1 LIPHRFALAISL
13 LRTMSDAQ
21 NLTSAMRYEE
31 THMETTFKP
40 TDDIL
45 KQLVTAR
52 REEVM
57 RLQKSQSDHIKD
69 LETRGRA
76 QVAALHKALPKDLVT
91 VLNRLDKT
99 HDEASVATKSRIESL
114 KSKFSASASSPEN
127 ETALH
132 PGLAGGQLVA
142 PNSLGWFTPYYG
154 TLHWSDGNVVWQG
167 YNPGSIDLWI
177 ASNGGGSGIFGTGA
191 SSGTLVMDWWFTYNA
206 PQNRNY
212 GHTIWVPFHGFYI
225 LYSDDGFWDSK
236 EAHARIDL
244 SAVGYQYNY
253 KAPGSTNVFDM
264 DSQNINVND
273 RFDGWRTMY
282 YSDLLGADRAY
293 LRVSASFY
301 TYARGGGST
310 AQLNFSDGNANYI
323 GVPWVYV
330 D

>member
-1 LIPHRFALAISL
+1 M
-13 LRTMSDAQ
+13 T
-21 NLTSAMRYEE
+21 EK
-31 THMETTFKP
+31 FKP
-40 TDDIL
+40 YDDIL
-45 KQLVTAR
+45 EQLVSER
-52 REEVM
+52 RDEVV
-57 RLQKSQSDHIKD
+57 RLQKSHADQLKD
-69 LETRGRA
+69 LETRGQARIA
-76 QVAALHKALPKDLVT
+76 DLKKTLPKEMVA
-91 VLNRLDKT
+91 VLDNLDKT
-99 HDEASVATKSRIESL
+99 HDKASTATKSHVEKVKAKL
-114 KSKFSASASSPEN
+114 ADAEPSPEH
-127 ETALH
+127 ETAMH
-132 PGLAGGQLVA
+132 PGLAGGHLVA
-142 PNSLGWFTPYYG
+142 PSSLGWFTPYYG
-154 TLHWSDGNVVWQG
+154 TLHGSNGAVYWQG
-167 YNPGSIDLWI
+167 YNPGNIDLWDS
-177 ASNGGGSGIFGTGA
+177 ASGGGSGIFGTGA
-191 SSGTLVMDWWFTYNA
+191 GSFTAYMDWWFSYGA
-206 PQNRNY
+206 PQDRNY

-253 KAPGSTNVFDM
+253 KATGGTNVFDL

-301 TYARGGGST
+301 VYARGGGST